1 MRCCGLVPGGFSK
14 RISAPQAA
22 RVLSQ
27 VTASGAVARAR
38 YELAADF
45 PGDLR
50 RIDAQMREARKK
62 LAAAVQACGTTL
74 TGIFGVGPVVA
85 AVVIGEAGDPVRFAS
100 RDHFAAYNGTAP
112 AGRVL
117 RQPQGLPALPAR

>member
-1 MRCCGLVPGGFSK
+1 
-14 RISAPQAA
+14 
-22 RVLSQ
+22 
-27 VTASGAVARAR
+27 
-38 YELAADF
+38 
-45 PGDLR
+45 
-50 RIDAQMREARKK
+50 MREARKK

-85 AVVIGEAGDPVRFAS
+85 AVVIGEAGDPARFAS
-100 RDHFAAYNGTAP
+100 REHFAAYNGTAP